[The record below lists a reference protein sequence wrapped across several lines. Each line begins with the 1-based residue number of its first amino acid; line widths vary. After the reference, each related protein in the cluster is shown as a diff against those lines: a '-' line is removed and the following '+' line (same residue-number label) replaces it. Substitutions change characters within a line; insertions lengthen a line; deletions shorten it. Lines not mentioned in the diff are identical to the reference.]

1 MASIEIT
8 PARVT
13 ALKKELRAQYPE
25 VKSSHL
31 TEALARALNFKS
43 HAALKAEMDKF
54 AEGDAPFVLLHEKPF
69 IARLVELGYPED
81 IDPELDFE
89 IDFDGEGITITTPL
103 SAYDIEY
110 KSLRS
115 KAWRNLVVLAINE
128 AMKQG
133 LFTLRPGDNRWPTSI
148 EKDISGHLFDFTL
161 PNGLPA
167 KGYVGD
173 AGHEEL
179 SIHVAVNPKDDDI
192 LTAGNTAGSRWAFDA
207 GDAVAAGWLERR
219 DGAWLQS
226 SDTRFNCRR
235 HLLREMAELEAVP
248 VGYGDKG
255 NVIM

>member
-1 MASIEIT
+1 MASIELT
-8 PARVT
+8 LARVT
-13 ALKKELRAQYPE
+13 VLKKELREQYPE

-31 TEALARALNFKS
+31 TEALARAINFKS
-43 HAALKAEMDKF
+43 HAALKAEMEKF
-54 AEGDAPFVLLHEKPF
+54 AEDDAPFALLHEEPF

-81 IDPELDFE
+81 IDPELNFE
-89 IDFDGEGITITTPL
+89 IDLHEKGIVSTTPL
-103 SAYDIEY
+103 SAYDIDY
-110 KSLRS
+110 KSFRS
-115 KAWRNLVVLAINE
+115 RAWRNLIVLATNE
-128 AMKQG
+128 ALKQG
-133 LFTLRPGDNRWPTSI
+133 LITLRPGDNRWPKNT
-148 EKDISGHLFDFTL
+148 DRDMTGHLFDFKL
-161 PNGLPA
+161 PNRLPA

-179 SIHVAVNPKDDDI
+179 SIHVAINPKDDDT

-235 HLLREMAELEAVP
+235 HLLRELAELEAEP

-255 NVIM
+255 CVIM